1 MLDNNLDNYNIIIR
15 STKHDIILNDI
26 LDFIQ
31 ELNLIDIKAGDILYY
46 STSSEYG
53 YFDLQVVEYQVP
65 DFDKGYIILE
75 TI

>member
-26 LDFIQ
+26 LDFVQ